1 MANLAPGRH
10 PWQAAFVAFCNGA
23 PDDEISQIFN
33 IPPDALNNRIHAE
46 NWAALRAKLPLA
58 CGTAQGGTPEL
69 PAKIN
74 AKLELI
80 EQNRR
85 ENLAVFADL
94 RDHLVETIRAL
105 KARTLKLE
113 KQYHHKGSIV
123 RAEVE
128 PGPSDWLNIAT
139 YARTIAD
146 GTYRALGDFQAQEK
160 PGSDAVA
167 GAPAPSGPAIT
178 IILPGAVAAPRP
190 DRKIDEQVIDLT
202 EVKDK

>member
-1 MANLAPGRH
+1 VKVY

-23 PDDEISQIFN
+23 PEDEIAQVFS
-33 IPPDALNNRIHAE
+33 IPPQTLTERMQRE
-46 NWAALRAKLPLA
+46 NWTALRAKLPLA
-58 CGTAQGGTPEL
+58 LGNPSDNTGGAPQL

-85 ENLAVFADL
+85 ENLAVFTEL
-94 RDHLVETIRAL
+94 RDHLIETVKGL
-105 KARTLKLE
+105 KAGKLKLE
-113 KQYHHKGSIV
+113 KQFHNKGFVV

-160 PGSDAVA
+160 PGSDAVV

-202 EVKDK
+202 